1 MTSEERFPPG
11 WDAERV
17 RRLIAHYD
25 ALDQEQQ
32 VAEDEAAQEQPS
44 QTTVVGPKRGT
55 GALILATANNRA
67 FPPFPFPLPVLRSA
81 FNPTAAEP
89 DHLRPWGQATREAT
103 TAGRETPAGSPGK

>member
-1 MTSEERFPPG
+1 MNEEKFPPG

-44 QTTVVGPKRGT
+44 QTTVVVPIEFMPAIRQMFAQK
-55 GALILATANNRA
+55 
-67 FPPFPFPLPVLRSA
+67 
-81 FNPTAAEP
+81 
-89 DHLRPWGQATREAT
+89 
-103 TAGRETPAGSPGK
+103 AGS